1 MKLQKPAY
9 IYCKGAVRPEHEA
22 VLHVSAEGVVRGLN
36 VFEGLKGYWQPDG
49 TFGIVALPR
58 HHARLKRS
66 ARLMRLPFEMD
77 LAVFE
82 DACHAIVGALASPEK
97 DMWVRATLYATEGH
111 WGEGTKTDL
120 VLTAY
125 HQDKRQPPSW
135 PTGVSAWRRACDN
148 ALPARIKTSANYFAA
163 RMARIEG
170 RDRGYPEMV
179 LLNEAGR
186 VAEFIGSCLV
196 IARDG
201 RLFTP
206 PASEG
211 ALESITVDIV
221 EALARDMGIPF
232 ERRPI
237 DRSELLIADEI
248 AAVGTL
254 DEVTTIQSI
263 DGLDLPEP
271 QLLAAVAARYRAAAT
286 GVDPHP
292 AIDLSRRPV
301 GRPPV
306 LAGHRHA
313 VAAE

>member
-1 MKLQKPAY
+1 MKLQKPPF
-9 IYCKGAVRPEHEA
+9 IWCRGAVRPEGEA
-22 VLHVSAEGVVRGLN
+22 VLHVSAEAVVRGLN

-49 TFGIVALPR
+49 TFGLVALPR

-66 ARLMRLPFEMD
+66 ARIMRLPFEMD
-77 LAVFE
+77 YPAFE
-82 DACHAIVGALASPEK
+82 EACHAIVGALAEPER
-97 DMWVRATLYATEGH
+97 DMWVRATLYAVEGH
-111 WGEGTKTDL
+111 WGENTRTDL

-135 PTGVSAWRRACDN
+135 PTGVSAWQRAGDN

-170 RDRGYPEMV
+170 KDRGYPEMI
-179 LLNEAGR
+179 LLNAHGR

-196 IARDG
+196 MARDG
-201 RLFTP
+201 RLITP

-221 EALARDMGIPF
+221 EALARDMGMPF

-237 DRSELLIADEI
+237 ERSELLVADEI

-254 DEVTTIQSI
+254 DEVTPVLSV
-263 DGLDLPEP
+263 DGLELPP
-271 QLLAAVAARYRAAAT
+271 PRLLAALAARYRDAAM
-286 GVDPHP
+286 GIDPHP
-292 AIDLSRRPV
+292 AVDLSRRPIR
-301 GRPPV
+301 RPAIA
-306 LAGHRHA
+306 L
-313 VAAE
+313 AAE